1 MKHATSEEIL
11 VSLRRVL
18 DGEIYVSHDVG
29 CNMIKKRSIAR
40 GAYVSSDPIDRLS
53 NRELQ
58 ILHLIGKGM
67 STRETANSLTLS
79 IKTVESHRQR
89 IKTKLNLHTGTQLVQ
104 FAINWFTGQET
115 GTHRYRIDAAPRML
129 MHDEA

>member
-1 MKHATSEEIL
+1 MKHEATNIMMSAI
-11 VSLRRVL
+11 RRVL
-18 DGEIYVSHDVG
+18 RGEIYVSDKMMTKLLG
-29 CNMIKKRSIAR
+29 RLIPGDSPDANTSILE
-40 GAYVSSDPIDRLS
+40 RLS

-89 IKTKLNLHTGTQLVQ
+89 IKTKLG
-104 FAINWFTGQET
+104 
-115 GTHRYRIDAAPRML
+115 
-129 MHDEA
+129 